1 MREEMRAVA
10 SLLPSTLPKEE
21 KLKQLITFFAHDV
34 ASLLPSTLPKEEKL
48 KELITFFAHDRDKSI
63 TLLSKWPPK
72 TQAEQEYLL
81 QEIKAQLGGNE
92 PLRQL
97 LSLSGY

>member
-1 MREEMRAVA
+1 MGLHRLPCCRAGAVSSAAGPSPLSREEMRAVA

-21 KLKQLITFFAHDV
+21 M
-34 ASLLPSTLPKEEKL
+34 L
-48 KELITFFAHDRDKSI
+48 KELITFFARDREKSI

-72 TQAEQEYLL
+72 TKAEQEYLL
-81 QEIKAQLGGNE
+81 QEIKTQLGGNE
-92 PLRQL
+92 PLSHL